1 MTAPTVADLRRET
14 ASAAAEAVGTL
25 AGDGTEAAEAATE
38 AAVVEGAAPV
48 ASTEDGT
55 TVAPEGATVETE
67 TPAPAAGTVEA
78 LSEYFG
84 LDLSG
89 IPVEQSSSIV
99 EELKKR
105 DDFIGKLLRKESE
118 APGVSTEVKD
128 EKPPELT
135 DEDILKALGLDPTNN
150 PFDEQVARVTVP
162 LVRKQVAQDAALA
175 SLIENQELM
184 EIDKTWRAALS
195 GMEKEFGSLPKEID
209 ADAVMEF
216 AAKEGIANPMDAY
229 WRIVGP
235 GRALLSAAMKGVSE
249 KEATAAKKQAAT
261 TRPNSSS
268 AENEAPLE
276 SKTVKG
282 ATREAAERVLKQLG
296 VDF

>member
-1 MTAPTVADLRRET
+1 MTVADLRRET
-14 ASAAAEAVGTL
+14 ASAASEAVT
-25 AGDGTEAAEAATE
+25 ATE
-38 AAVVEGAAPV
+38 GTAKAEAPV
-48 ASTEDGT
+48 APTDASTVDGT
-55 TVAPEGATVETE
+55 TVATEDAVVETE
-67 TPAPAAGTVEA
+67 APKGTVEA

-105 DDFIGKLLRKESE
+105 DDFIGKLLRKESDSE
-118 APGVSTEVKD
+118 ANTETPD
-128 EKPPELT
+128 EEKPPELT
-135 DEDILKALGLDPTNN
+135 DEDILKALGLDPENN

-175 SLIENQELM
+175 ALIENQELM
-184 EIDKTWRAALS
+184 EIDKTWRSALS
-195 GMEKEFGSLPKEID
+195 AMEKEFGSLPKEID
-209 ADAVMEF
+209 ADSVMEF
-216 AAKEGIANPMDAY
+216 AAKENIANPMDAY

-235 GRALLSAAMKGVSE
+235 GRALLSAAMKGVTE
-249 KEATAAKKQAAT
+249 KELTDAKKQSAT

-296 VDF
+296 VEF

>member
-1 MTAPTVADLRRET
+1 MTVTDLRRET
-14 ASAAAEAVGTL
+14 ASAAAEAVAGTP

-38 AAVVEGAAPV
+38 AAVVEGATPV
-48 ASTEDGT
+48 ASTGDGT
-55 TVAPEGATVETE
+55 NVAPEDAGTTTE
-67 TPAPAAGTVEA
+67 APKGTVEA

-105 DDFIGKLLRKESE
+105 DDFIGKLLRKESDSE
-118 APGVSTEVKD
+118 ATPAND
-128 EKPPELT
+128 EDETPPELT
-135 DEDILKALGLDPTNN
+135 DEDILRALGLDPVNN
-150 PFDEQVARVTVP
+150 PFDEQVAKVTVP

-175 SLIENQELM
+175 QLIENQELL
-184 EIDKTWRAALS
+184 EIDRTWRAALS
-195 GMEKEFGSLPKEID
+195 GMEKEFGALPKEID
-209 ADAVMEF
+209 ADSVMEF
-216 AAKEGIANPMDAY
+216 AAKENIANPMDAY

-235 GRALLSAAMKGVSE
+235 GRALLSAAMKGVTE

-268 AENEAPLE
+268 ADNEAALE

-296 VDF
+296 VEF